1 VRDERGDDPA
11 YLNTAWTM
19 QVVRGVL
26 VWLISCLL
34 AYPASI
40 FYQAPE
46 LALLVPAIG
55 FTAVIQGLHS
65 PVILKFKRYLRVRPL
80 IFLELATQFI
90 TVLITVFFAWKYGS
104 VWSIALGGVVGSLIG
119 CVLSY
124 MIDRRE
130 LPTLAF
136 ESRAVGNIFAFGK
149 WIFVSTALTFLIQQG
164 DILVLGVFLSKDQLG
179 MFSIAAIWSRI
190 FLHLVLKLNER
201 VMLPLYSEAYR
212 DNRITVIDTIRKTR
226 IHLLFATL
234 PFICLMV
241 VFGQLLI
248 EFLYDPRYSSAGWM
262 LQLLSI
268 GTVGSVI
275 TATSGTALLSFGDSY
290 RFMAFQV
297 SRAVLLI
304 ICMAVGGYWF
314 DVVGI
319 IVGVAASKILSYP
332 FLALALHKHGVWLP
346 KIDAIALSIS
356 TVFSLAGIW
365 VFGGIQIQ

>member
-1 VRDERGDDPA
+1 
-11 YLNTAWTM
+11 
-19 QVVRGVL
+19 
-26 VWLISCLL
+26 
-34 AYPASI
+34 
-40 FYQAPE
+40 
-46 LALLVPAIG
+46 
-55 FTAVIQGLHS
+55 
-65 PVILKFKRYLRVRPL
+65 
-80 IFLELATQFI
+80 
-90 TVLITVFFAWKYGS
+90 
-104 VWSIALGGVVGSLIG
+104 
-119 CVLSY
+119 
-124 MIDRRE
+124 
-130 LPTLAF
+130 
-136 ESRAVGNIFAFGK
+136 
-149 WIFVSTALTFLIQQG
+149 
-164 DILVLGVFLSKDQLG
+164 
-179 MFSIAAIWSRI
+179 
-190 FLHLVLKLNER
+190 
-201 VMLPLYSEAYR
+201 
-212 DNRITVIDTIRKTR
+212 
-226 IHLLFATL
+226 
-234 PFICLMV
+234 MV